1 VKHTKL
7 TDSLRA
13 QAALYALG
21 ALAPDE
27 TRAYEAHLEDGCRPC
42 RAEVDSFGAASG
54 NLALAAPPTTPRRDV
69 RSRLLAAAR
78 ETRAA
83 APRSP
88 FRFVMNREGDWT
100 EIQPGVFR
108 KDLAATPGASSTS
121 YMIRLQP
128 GARVSSHG
136 HHALEHCYVLD
147 GDLHIA
153 GRHIHAG
160 DFHVADPGSTHA
172 VSMSERGCVLLILEG
187 RVQ

>member
-1 VKHTKL
+1 MKHTKL
-7 TDSLRA
+7 TDSLQA

-27 TRAYEAHLEDGCRPC
+27 TRSYEAHLEDGCRLC
-42 RAEVDSFGAASG
+42 RAEADSLRAASG
-54 NLALAAPPTTPRRDV
+54 NLALVAFATAPRREV
-69 RSRLLAAAR
+69 RSRVLAAAR
-78 ETRAA
+78 EAQAA
-83 APRSP
+83 SPRSS
-88 FRFVMNREGDWT
+88 FRFVMNREGDWI

-121 YMIRLQP
+121 YLIRLQP
-128 GARVSSHG
+128 GARVSSHT
-136 HHALEHCYVLD
+136 HDALEHCYVLE

-172 VSMSERGCVLLILEG
+172 ASLSERGCVLLIVEG